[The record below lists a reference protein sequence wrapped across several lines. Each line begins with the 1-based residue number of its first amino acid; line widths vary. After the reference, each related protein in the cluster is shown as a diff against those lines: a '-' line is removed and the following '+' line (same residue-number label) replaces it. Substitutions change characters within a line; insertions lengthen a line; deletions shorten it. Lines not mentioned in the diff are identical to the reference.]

1 MVDIK
6 SLRKTVIDGIEK
18 YLGCKVI
25 RSNQNAHLPKYPY
38 GSCTVTTVAT
48 ANNGTYGEYADG
60 ISRKPV
66 NTVISFTFRS
76 DDEIE
81 SVTLANEARDWLDC
95 AGTVYLNDNGVI
107 VQSVTS
113 ISNRDNVL
121 TVDYEYAN
129 GFDCFFWTFDKVE
142 NPASKQESIESVK
155 TNIAVNKYHGLIVEI
170 YRDGLVINGN
180 ITAVIVDGGMK
191 ITGTNAQIINGGLVI
206 GG

>member
-6 SLRKTVIDGIEK
+6 SLRKTVIDGLEK

-48 ANNGTYGEYADG
+48 ENNGTYGEYEDG

-66 NTVISFTFRS
+66 KTVISFTFRS
-76 DDEIE
+76 DDDLE
-81 SVTLANEARDWLDC
+81 SVTLANKAREWLDYV
-95 AGTVYLNDNGVI
+95 GTVYLNDNDVI
-107 VQSVTS
+107 VESVTS

-121 TVDYEYAN
+121 TVDYEHAN
-129 GFDCFFWTFDKVE
+129 GFDCFFWGFDEVE
-142 NPASKQESIESVK
+142 NPARKQDVIESVIQ
-155 TNIAVNKYHGLIVEI
+155 NITVNKYRGLIVYI
-170 YRDGLVINGN
+170 YRDGLIIKGD
-180 ITAVIVDGGMK
+180 ITAVIANGGMS